1 MKKFYKAVNSVICF
15 AKEASASIVL
25 IIEWAQ
31 FVLQNCEKPYSVRG
45 M

>member
-1 MKKFYKAVNSVICF
+1 MKKFENVVNSVIF
-15 AKEASASIVL
+15 FVKKATASIVL

-31 FVLQNCEKPYSVRG
+31 FVLQNCENPHSFRG